1 MLSSTY
7 IDSCSADHRPDET
20 SLLGIQLLLSLATT
34 FAATIRLTMRR
45 ADPRLPVEVSLC
57 AHQSQAGSR
66 LRSGRTCGR
75 VPAPP
80 PIAHGIALNSPNAAL
95 SAGLMH
101 RIETGGFGTLRRG
114 RVCSCWSPGRGRG
127 DLHPSCTRPTS
138 SETVMK
144 LSS

>member
-95 SAGLMH
+95 GDRPHASHRDRRLRHTQKRAGVLMLVAGE
-101 RIETGGFGTLRRG
+101 RPRRPA
-114 RVCSCWSPGRGRG
+114 SL
-127 DLHPSCTRPTS
+127 LHPPYFF
-138 SETVMK
+138 
-144 LSS
+144 